1 MTYAKKDDMTLISVI
16 LNGHQT
22 HYTDTKKLL
31 DFGFS
36 QFESKKLA
44 DYEGSLVPENHLT
57 YSDSRTDQSLLL
69 LNQNSRIVLPKEADL
84 SAVVPIVS
92 YDETSL
98 TPSGTVVTVNY
109 LYGERTVGH
118 AWITPNPAI
127 QSRRRWFLAAGAA
140 AVLAVIAGGI
150 LFILK
155 RQKIREAKATA
166 VRKHRREQWM
176 QESGCS
182 AEEFEAL
189 LARRRGSS
197 GKKHRK

>member
-1 MTYAKKDDMTLISVI
+1 M
-16 LNGHQT
+16 
-22 HYTDTKKLL
+22 
-31 DFGFS
+31 
-36 QFESKKLA
+36 
-44 DYEGSLVPENHLT
+44 
-57 YSDSRTDQSLLL
+57 
-69 LNQNSRIVLPKEADL
+69 LPKEADL

-127 QSRRRWFLAAGAA
+127 HSRLTRSAVPDGISDGSDPGNRPAMKFSRRWFLAAGAA

-155 RQKIREAKATA
+155 RQKIREAKAA
-166 VRKHRREQWM
+166 AGRKQWM